1 MTPSQQQEAMSIDHL
16 AEGISERG
24 ACLRA
29 GLGMIRKANKEGRKV
44 RSSCRGSVYTVTV
57 FVGMG
62 CDFTPTGRGR
72 SLIEA
77 VCNLGEWDAF

>member
-1 MTPSQQQEAMSIDHL
+1 MSIDHL

-29 GLGMIRKANKEGRKV
+29 GLKMIREANEAGRKV
-44 RSSCRGSVYTVTV
+44 RSWYRGGVYTITV
-57 FVGMG
+57 WVGMG
-62 CDFTPTGRGR
+62 CDFTPTGRGA

-77 VCNLGEWDAF
+77 VCNLGMWDVF